1 MMKSQIAMP
10 IAIVIILIAV
20 IIPLPTII
28 LDVLIS
34 TNIALSVVILLSA
47 VYLLKPVQFSSF
59 PSILLMTTLFR
70 LSLNIA
76 STRLILL
83 NGSQGLGAAGDVIR
97 AFGQFVVGGNY
108 AVGIIIFLVLIV
120 IQYVVINHGAV
131 RISEVT
137 ARFTL
142 DALPGKQLAIDAD
155 LNSGII
161 DQQEA
166 RERRAEIGKEAEFYG
181 AMDGAIRFTQRDAMA
196 SMLITL
202 INIIGGLFIGVFQ
215 YNMPVVTALTTF
227 TVLTIGDGLV
237 TAIPSLLISIAGG
250 LVTTHAASDVS
261 MGQGITTQLFSNPK
275 PVYFGAGI
283 VAGLGLIPGFPK
295 FAFLFMAGLLGFIA
309 YSLSQAAKERELA
322 AKPDDTSKDAA
333 ATPEKATTFL
343 KIDSL
348 AIEIGYG
355 LIGFVDV
362 QQGGDFLNRIR
373 SIRKQIAQELGIIV
387 PPVNITDNLKLGP
400 RQYSILLKG
409 IEIARGELAADKFL
423 AINPGN
429 VTGPIDGTPTTEP
442 TFGLPA
448 FWISKDNREK
458 AQMMNYTVVD
468 PATVLATHL
477 TETIRNHA
485 YELLGRQEVKA
496 LIDYVA
502 ETHPKLTEELVP
514 KTLSVGEIQKV
525 LQNLLREKISV
536 RDLITVFET
545 LADYGS
551 QTKDHITLTE
561 VTRGALSRSIT
572 KSLVNDQGELSVIT
586 LAPGWESR
594 LNQSVVR
601 GDSGAY
607 LALDANT
614 FEQLIKALSETCQKT
629 MASHWTLLCSSGL
642 RFHLRK
648 LIERFLPQLTVI
660 SPNDIPPNVQIVSLG
675 VAGQ

>member
-1 MMKSQIAMP
+1 MKTQIAMP
-10 IAIVIILIAV
+10 IAIVVILIAV
-20 IIPLPTII
+20 IVPLPTII
-28 LDVLIS
+28 LDILIS
-34 TNIALSVVILLSA
+34 ANISLSVVILLSA
-47 VYLLKPVQFSSF
+47 VYLLNPVQFSSF

-83 NGSQGLGAAGDVIR
+83 NGSQGMEAAGGVIR

-108 AVGIIIFLVLIV
+108 AVGIVIFLVLIV

-155 LNSGII
+155 LNAGII
-161 DQQEA
+161 DQKEA
-166 RERRAEIGKEAEFYG
+166 RERRAEVGKEAEFYG

-196 SMLITL
+196 SILITL
-202 INIIGGLFIGVFQ
+202 INIIGGIFIGVFQ
-215 YNMPVVTALTTF
+215 ANMQVVTALTTF
-227 TVLTIGDGLV
+227 TILTIGDGLV

-250 LVTTHAASDVS
+250 LVTTRAASDIS
-261 MGQGITTQLFSNPK
+261 MGQDISNQLFSNAK
-275 PVYFGAGI
+275 PVYFGSGI
-283 VAGLGLIPGFPK
+283 VASLALIPGFPK
-295 FAFLFMAGLLGFIA
+295 FSFLFLAGTLGFIA
-309 YSLSQAAKERELA
+309 FTLAKAAKERAEAPA
-322 AKPDDTSKDAA
+322 AE
-333 ATPEKATTFL
+333 ATPNETAGPEKATTFL

-355 LIGFVDV
+355 LIGIVDV

-373 SIRKQIAQELGIIV
+373 SIRKQVAQDMGVIV

-409 IEIARGELAADKFL
+409 IEIARGELMTDRFL

-429 VTGPIDGTPTTEP
+429 AAEAIDGTPTTEP

-448 FWISKDNREK
+448 VWVTKENRER

-477 TETIRNHA
+477 TETIRGHA

-496 LIDYVA
+496 LVDYVA
-502 ETHPKLTEELVP
+502 ETHPKLIEELVP
-514 KTLSVGEIQKV
+514 KTLSIGEIQKV
-525 LQNLLREKISV
+525 LQNLLREKVSI
-536 RDLITVFET
+536 RDLVTIFET

-561 VTRGALSRSIT
+561 VTRAALNRSISKT
-572 KSLVNDQGELSVIT
+572 LVNDQGELSVIT
-586 LAPGWESR
+586 LTPQWEAR
-594 LNQSVVR
+594 LNEAMVR
-601 GDSGAY
+601 SESGTY

-614 FEQLIKALSETCQKT
+614 FEQLVKALSEVCQRT
-629 MASHWTLLCSSGL
+629 MASQWTLLCSSGL

-648 LIERFLPQLTVI
+648 LIERFLPQLAVI

-675 VAGQ
+675 VAGL

>member
-1 MMKSQIAMP
+1 MKSQIAMP
-10 IAIVIILIAV
+10 IAIIVILIAV
-20 IIPLPTII
+20 LIPLPSIV
-28 LDVLIS
+28 LDLLIS
-34 TNIALSVVILLSA
+34 ANISLSVVILLSA
-47 VYLLKPVQFSSF
+47 VYLLNPVQFSSF

-83 NGSQGLGAAGDVIR
+83 NGSQGLTAAGDVIR

-108 AVGIIIFLVLIV
+108 AVGIVIFLVLIV

-166 RERRAEIGKEAEFYG
+166 RERRVEIGKEAEFYG

-295 FAFLFMAGLLGFIA
+295 FSFLFMAGLLGFIA
-309 YSLSQAAKERELA
+309 YSLSQAAKERERA
-322 AKPDDTSKDAA
+322 PKPDETSKDAS
-333 ATPEKATTFL
+333 ATPEKATSFL

-561 VTRGALSRSIT
+561 VTRAALSRSIT
-572 KSLVNDQGELSVIT
+572 KALVNDQGELSVIT

-614 FEQLIKALSETCQKT
+614 FEQLIKALSEICQKT

>member
-1 MMKSQIAMP
+1 MKTQIAMP
-10 IAIVIILIAV
+10 IAIVVILIAV

-34 TNIALSVVILLSA
+34 ANIALSVVILLSA
-47 VYLLKPVQFSSF
+47 VYLLNPVQFSSF

-70 LSLNIA
+70 LSLSIA
-76 STRLILL
+76 STRLILM
-83 NGSQGLGAAGDVIR
+83 NGNQGMAAAGHVIQ
-97 AFGQFVVGGNY
+97 AFGQFVVGGNF

-155 LNSGII
+155 LNAGII

-166 RERRAEIGKEAEFYG
+166 RERREEIGKEAEFYG
-181 AMDGAIRFTQRDAMA
+181 AMDGAIRFTQRDSMA
-196 SMLITL
+196 TILITL
-202 INIIGGLFIGVFQ
+202 INIVGGILIGVFQ
-215 YNMPVVTALTTF
+215 YNMQVTTAMATF
-227 TVLTIGDGLV
+227 TIITIGDGLV

-250 LVTTHAASDVS
+250 LVTTRAASDIS
-261 MGQGITTQLFSNPK
+261 MGDDISSQLFSNPK
-275 PVYFGAGI
+275 PVYFGSGI
-283 VAGLGLIPGFPK
+283 VASLALIPGFPK
-295 FAFLFMAGLLGFIA
+295 FSFLFLAGLLGFIG
-309 YSLSQAAKERELA
+309 YSLAKAAKERAMAPAEDST
-322 AKPDDTSKDAA
+322 PKDA

-355 LIGFVDV
+355 LIGIVDV

-373 SIRKQIAQELGIIV
+373 SIRKQIAQDMGVIV

-409 IEIARGELAADKFL
+409 VEIARGELMTDRFL
-423 AINPGN
+423 AINPGG
-429 VTGPIDGTPTTEP
+429 VAEPIDGTPTTEP

-448 FWISKDNREK
+448 VWITKENRER

-477 TETIRNHA
+477 TETIRGHA

-502 ETHPKLTEELVP
+502 ETHPKLIEELVP
-514 KTLSVGEIQKV
+514 KTLAIGEIQKV
-525 LQNLLREKISV
+525 LQNLLREKVSV
-536 RDLITVFET
+536 RDLITIFET

-561 VTRGALSRSIT
+561 VTRAALNRSISKT
-572 KSLVNDQGELSVIT
+572 LVNDSGELAVIT
-586 LAPGWESR
+586 LSPQWEAR
-594 LNQSVVR
+594 LNEAMVR
-601 GDSGAY
+601 SEAGTY
-607 LALDANT
+607 LALDAKT
-614 FEQLIKALSETCQKT
+614 FEQLVKVLSEVCQRT
-629 MASHWTLLCSSGL
+629 MASQWTLLCSSGL

-648 LIERFLPQLTVI
+648 MIERFLPQLAVI

-675 VAGQ
+675 VAGQQ

>member
-1 MMKSQIAMP
+1 MP

-20 IIPLPTII
+20 IIPLPTIV
-28 LDVLIS
+28 LDILIS
-34 TNIALSVVILLSA
+34 TNIALSVVILLAS
-47 VYLLKPVQFSSF
+47 VYLLSPVQFSSF

-83 NGSQGLGAAGDVIR
+83 NGSQGFSAAGDVIR

-108 AVGIIIFLVLIV
+108 AVGIVIFLVLIV

-155 LNSGII
+155 LNAGII

-196 SMLITL
+196 SILITL

-215 YNMPVVTALTTF
+215 FGMPIVTALTTF
-227 TVLTIGDGLV
+227 TILTIGDGLV

-250 LVTTHAASDVS
+250 LVTTRAASDVS
-261 MGQGITTQLFSNPK
+261 MGENVVSQLFSNPK
-275 PVYFGAGI
+275 PVYFGSGI

-295 FAFLFMAGLLGFIA
+295 FSFFFLAGTLGFIA
-309 YSLSQAAKERELA
+309 FTLAKAAKERQRSA
-322 AKPDDTSKDAA
+322 AKDAQPKESGA
-333 ATPEKATTFL
+333 NAEKTTAFL

-355 LIGFVDV
+355 LIGLVDV

-373 SIRKQIAQELGIIV
+373 SIRKQIAQDMGVIV

-409 IEIARGELAADKFL
+409 VEIARGELSPDKFL

-429 VTGPIDGTPTTEP
+429 VTETIDGTPTTEP

-448 FWISKDNREK
+448 IWITKENRER

-477 TETIRNHA
+477 TETIRSHA

-496 LIDYVA
+496 LIDYVN
-502 ETHPKLTEELVP
+502 ETHPKLIEELVP

-525 LQNLLREKISV
+525 LQNLLREKVSI
-536 RDLITVFET
+536 RDLITIFET

-561 VTRGALSRSIT
+561 VTRGALNRSIT
-572 KSLVNDQGELSVIT
+572 KALVNEQGELPVIT
-586 LAPGWESR
+586 LAPKWEEK
-594 LNQSVVR
+594 LNHSVVR
-601 GDSGAY
+601 GDAGTY
-607 LALDANT
+607 LAVDAGT
-614 FEQLIKALSETCQKT
+614 FEQLVKLLTEACQKT
-629 MASHWTLLCSSGL
+629 MASQWTLLCSSGL
-642 RFHLRK
+642 RFHMRK
-648 LIERFLPQLTVI
+648 LIERFLPQLAVV

>member
-1 MMKSQIAMP
+1 MKSQVAMP
-10 IAIVIILIAV
+10 IAIVVILIAV
-20 IIPLPTII
+20 IIPLPTIL
-28 LDVLIS
+28 LDILIS
-34 TNIALSVVILLSA
+34 ANIALSVVIILAA
-47 VYLLKPVQFSSF
+47 VYLLNPVHFSSF

-83 NGSQGLGAAGDVIR
+83 NGSQGMSAAGDVIR

-108 AVGIIIFLVLIV
+108 AVGIVIFLVLIV

-155 LNSGII
+155 LNAGII

-166 RERRAEIGKEAEFYG
+166 RERRAEIGREAEFYG

-196 SMLITL
+196 SILITL

-215 YNMPVVTALTTF
+215 FGMPIVTALTTF
-227 TVLTIGDGLV
+227 TILTIGDGLV
-237 TAIPSLLISIAGG
+237 TSIPSLLISIAGG
-250 LVTTHAASDVS
+250 LVTTRAASDVS
-261 MGQGITTQLFSNPK
+261 MGENVASQLFSNPK
-275 PVYFGAGI
+275 PVYFGSGI
-283 VAGLGLIPGFPK
+283 VAGIGLIPGFPK
-295 FAFLFMAGLLGFIA
+295 FSFLFLASTLGFIA
-309 YSLSQAAKERELA
+309 FTLAKAAKERERA
-322 AKPDDTSKDAA
+322 PVKGAQPKDPG
-333 ATPEKATTFL
+333 ATAEKTTAFL

-355 LIGFVDV
+355 LIGLVDV

-373 SIRKQIAQELGIIV
+373 SIRKQIAQDMGVIV

-409 IEIARGELAADKFL
+409 VEIAHGELAPDRFL

-429 VTGPIDGTPTTEP
+429 VSETIDGTPTTEP

-448 FWISKDNREK
+448 VWITKENRER

-477 TETIRNHA
+477 TETIRGHA
-485 YELLGRQEVKA
+485 YELLGRQETKA

-502 ETHPKLTEELVP
+502 ETHPKLIEELVP
-514 KTLSVGEIQKV
+514 KTLSIGEIQKV
-525 LQNLLREKISV
+525 LQNLLREKVSI
-536 RDLITVFET
+536 RDLITIFET
-545 LADYGS
+545 LADYGT
-551 QTKDHITLTE
+551 QTKDAITLTE
-561 VTRGALSRSIT
+561 VTRGALNRSIT
-572 KSLVNDQGELSVIT
+572 KALVNEQGELPVIT
-586 LAPGWESR
+586 LAPRWEDK

-607 LALDANT
+607 LAVDANT
-614 FEQLIKALSETCQKT
+614 FEQLVKVLTEACQKT
-629 MASHWTLLCSSGL
+629 MASQWTLLCSSAL
-642 RFHLRK
+642 RFHMRK
-648 LIERFLPQLTVI
+648 LIERFLPQLAVI
-660 SPNDIPPNVQIVSLG
+660 SPNDIPPNVQIISLG

>member
-1 MMKSQIAMP
+1 MKSQIAMP
-10 IAIVIILIAV
+10 IAITIILIAI

-34 TNIALSVVILLSA
+34 ANISLSVVILLAS
-47 VYLLKPVQFSSF
+47 VYLLNPVQFSSF
-59 PSILLMTTLFR
+59 PSILLLSTLFR

-83 NGSQGLGAAGDVIR
+83 NGSEGMSAAGDVIR

-155 LNSGII
+155 LNAGII

-166 RERRAEIGKEAEFYG
+166 RERREEIGKEAEFYG
-181 AMDGAIRFTQRDAMA
+181 SMDGAIRFTQRDAMA
-196 SMLITL
+196 SILITL

-215 YNMPVVTALTTF
+215 YGMPITTALTTF

-250 LVTTHAASDVS
+250 LVTTRAASDVS
-261 MGQGITTQLFSNPK
+261 MGQEVSTQLFSNAK
-275 PVYFGAGI
+275 PVYFGSGI
-283 VAGLGLIPGFPK
+283 VDG
-295 FAFLFMAGLLGFIA
+295 
-309 YSLSQAAKERELA
+309 
-322 AKPDDTSKDAA
+322 
-333 ATPEKATTFL
+333 
-343 KIDSL
+343 
-348 AIEIGYG
+348 
-355 LIGFVDV
+355 

-373 SIRKQIAQELGIIV
+373 SIRKQVAQDLGVIV

-409 IEIARGELAADKFL
+409 VEIARGELMTDKFL

-429 VTGPIDGTPTTEP
+429 ATEAIPGTPTTEP

-448 FWISKDNREK
+448 FWITKDSRER
-458 AQMMNYTVVD
+458 AQMLNYTVVD

-477 TETIRNHA
+477 TETIRSHA
-485 YELLGRQEVKA
+485 YELIGRQEVKA

-502 ETHPKLTEELVP
+502 ETHPKLIEELVP

-525 LQNLLREKISV
+525 LQNLLREKVSI
-536 RDLITVFET
+536 RDLVTVFES

-561 VTRGALSRSIT
+561 VTRAALNRSIS
-572 KSLVNDQGELSVIT
+572 KGLVNDQGELAVIT
-586 LAPGWESR
+586 LSPQWEER
-594 LNQSVVR
+594 LNQSMVR
-601 GDSGAY
+601 GDSGSY
-607 LALDANT
+607 LALDAKT
-614 FEQLIKALSETCQKT
+614 FETLVKSVTEVCQKT
-629 MASHWTLLCSSGL
+629 MAPQWTLLCSSGL

-648 LIERFLPQLTVI
+648 LVERFLPQLAVI

>member
-1 MMKSQIAMP
+1 MKSQIAMP
-10 IAIVIILIAV
+10 IAIVVILIAV
-20 IIPLPTII
+20 IIPLPTVI

-34 TNIALSVVILLSA
+34 SNIALSVVILLAA
-47 VYLLKPVQFSSF
+47 VYLLNPLQFSSF
-59 PSILLMTTLFR
+59 PSILLMSTLFR

-83 NGSQGLGAAGDVIR
+83 NGSRGMSAAGEVIR

-108 AVGIIIFLVLIV
+108 AVGIVIFLVLIV

-142 DALPGKQLAIDAD
+142 DALPGKQLAVDAD
-155 LNSGII
+155 LNAGII

-166 RERRAEIGKEAEFYG
+166 RERRAEIGREAEFHG
-181 AMDGAIRFTQRDAMA
+181 AMDGAIRFTQRDAVA
-196 SMLITL
+196 SILITL

-215 YNMPVVTALTTF
+215 FGMPVASALTTF

-250 LVTTHAASDVS
+250 LVTTRAASDLSLGQEVS
-261 MGQGITTQLFSNPK
+261 MQLFSNPK

-295 FAFLFMAGLLGFIA
+295 FSFFFLAATLGFIA
-309 YSLSQAAKERELA
+309 FTLAK
-322 AKPDDTSKDAA
+322 A
-333 ATPEKATTFL
+333 ATQREAASTADVTPKSAADMSERANSFL
-343 KIDSL
+343 KIDTL

-355 LIGFVDV
+355 LISIVDV
-362 QQGGDFLNRIR
+362 QQGGEFLNRIR
-373 SIRKQIAQELGIIV
+373 SIRKQVAQDLGLIV
-387 PPVNITDNLKLGP
+387 PPVNVTDNLKLAP

-409 IEIARGELAADKFL
+409 VGIARGELMADKFL

-429 VTGPIDGTPTTEP
+429 ATETIPGTPTTEP

-448 FWISKDNREK
+448 FWITKDNRER
-458 AQMMNYTVVD
+458 ARMLNYTVVD

-477 TETIRNHA
+477 AETIRSHA

-502 ETHPKLTEELVP
+502 ETHPKLVEELVP
-514 KTLSVGEIQKV
+514 KTLSVGDIQKV
-525 LQNLLREKISV
+525 LQNLLREKVSI
-536 RDLITVFET
+536 RDLVTIFET
-545 LADYGS
+545 LADYGAL
-551 QTKDHITLTE
+551 TKDHITLTE
-561 VTRGALSRSIT
+561 MTRAALNRSIS
-572 KSLVNDQGELSVIT
+572 KALLNDQNELPIFT
-586 LAPGWESR
+586 LSPQWEER
-594 LNQSVVR
+594 LNQAMV
-601 GDSGAY
+601 SGESGTY
-607 LALDANT
+607 LALDAKT
-614 FEQLIKALSETCQKT
+614 FEGLVKVLTEVCQKT
-629 MASHWTLLCSSGL
+629 MAAHWTLLCSSGL

-648 LIERFLPQLTVI
+648 LIERFLPQLAVI